1 MKSKPSVIREFLL
14 WWFGPPYSPWVSTS
28 VAIDFSDSRAYLDAL
43 AQTEGPRISIQHLL
57 IAALGRALLDF
68 PDANSRIIGGKIV
81 PSEQV
86 SVAMPVNLLGHKG
99 GAEKDLSAAIVDRAD
114 TRSLRDIA
122 ARTRSTVKEER
133 DGRVTNP
140 LGRWLA
146 RGIKHL
152 PGPAVRRS
160 LDLMDRASQKRP
172 IAEQLFAQMPITT
185 GLTNPGATL
194 ADQEGILFRGAAI
207 NLPGRLMH
215 LGTVWAI
222 SAVQDEVIPIG
233 GVPTVRPMLPVVLI
247 FDHRLIDGVRAS
259 QLILRLRQIL
269 GDPAAVFGS
278 DGHG

>member
-1 MKSKPSVIREFLL
+1 MPSKHSIIREFLL

-43 AQTEGPRISIQHLL
+43 AQQEGPRVSVQHLL
-57 IAALGRALLDF
+57 TAAIGRALRDF
-68 PDANSRIIGGKIV
+68 PDANSRVIGGKIV
-81 PSEQV
+81 PSDQV
-86 SVAMPVNLLGHKG
+86 AVAMPVNLLGHKG
-99 GAEKDLSAAIVDRAD
+99 GAEKELSAAIVDRAD

-122 ARTRSTVKEER
+122 DRTRATVKEER
-133 DGRVTNP
+133 EGRVTNP
-140 LGRWLA
+140 IGRWLT

-152 PGPAVRRS
+152 PGPAVHRA
-160 LDLMDRASQKRP
+160 LDLMDRASRKRL
-172 IAEQLFAQMPITT
+172 IAEQLFAQMPVTT

-194 ADQEGILFRGAAI
+194 AGQEGILFRGAALS
-207 NLPGRLMH
+207 LPGRLMH

-259 QLILRLRQIL
+259 RLILRLREII
-269 GDPAAVFGS
+269 GDPAAEFGA

>member
-1 MKSKPSVIREFLL
+1 MPSKPSIIREFLL

-28 VAIDFSDSRAYLDAL
+28 VAIDFSDSRAYLDTL
-43 AQTEGPRISIQHLL
+43 AEQEGPRVSVQHLL
-57 IAALGRALLDF
+57 TGAIGRALRDF
-68 PDANSRIIGGKIV
+68 PDANSRVIGGQIV
-81 PSEQV
+81 PSDQV

-99 GAEKDLSAAIVDRAD
+99 GAEKELSAAIVDRAD
-114 TRSLRDIA
+114 TRALRDIA
-122 ARTRSTVKEER
+122 ALTRTTVKEER

-140 LGRWLA
+140 IGRWLA

-152 PGPAVRRS
+152 PGPAVRRT
-160 LDLMDRASQKRP
+160 LDLMDRAAQHRP
-172 IAEQLFAQMPITT
+172 VADRLFAQMPITT

-194 ADQEGILFRGAAI
+194 ANQEGILFRGAAI
-207 NLPGRLMH
+207 NLPGRLMQ

-259 QLILRLRQIL
+259 NLILRLREIL
-269 GDPAAVFGS
+269 GDPAAVFGT
-278 DGHG
+278 DGRR